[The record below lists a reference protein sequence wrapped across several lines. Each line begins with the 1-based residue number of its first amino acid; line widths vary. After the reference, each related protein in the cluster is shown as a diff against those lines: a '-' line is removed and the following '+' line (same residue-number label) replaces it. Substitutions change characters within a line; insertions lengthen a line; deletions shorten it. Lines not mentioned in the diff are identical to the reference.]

1 MLYTV
6 KKFVKSNIQVAV
18 LLVLLCLANIFAPF
32 APLYAPWIPESI
44 LHAIPMRQVI
54 IAVTILTHQ
63 VMFFFKV
70 KKAME
75 EEKHTNTEQ

>member
-18 LLVLLCLANIFAPF
+18 LLVLLCLANIFAP
-32 APLYAPWIPESI
+32 LYAPWIPESI
-44 LHAIPMRQVI
+44 LHAIPMIQFI